1 MMRARESENYKLP
14 TLSADKRSGKVCMGF
29 MVSKAALIILF
40 LIALPSRIWAGAN
53 FDLVSAPGGII
64 LTQVGNNYISSFG
77 TMNALNIGTPAA
89 GVTAITLNN
98 GTLYLTTYQLFVHG
112 GLAAGQTGWVTAYVS
127 TNFGHPAALIMQS
140 CPSSSTCNAAAQFS
154 TMSTNA
160 GAQTTVIAQPGIAKG
175 QTVTAGL
182 AIFVPD
188 NNGANAFNGTDQA
201 VITFTMINN
210 NTGGLIET
218 LTLSLNNP
226 SETLQSAVRLT
237 LGTAAGGLTV
247 TPAADYSMNFGN
259 VNGLGIGP
267 AAGLTTVAA
276 AGGIIYS
283 TPYLL
288 QPAFTDQSS
297 ANSTIKVT
305 RTTNFAHPAV
315 LQLNDAAASGGPFT
329 QITAAPITITTTAA
343 SRSSITRF
351 LGLFVSNTNNGVG
364 FFTGADSATL
374 TFTLTVP

>member
-1 MMRARESENYKLP
+1 M
-14 TLSADKRSGKVCMGF
+14 F
-29 MVSKAALIILF
+29 SKTALIILF
-40 LIALPSRIWAGAN
+40 LAVLTLPRRAESQTKLTIS
-53 FDLVSAPGGII
+53 SAPRGVVLGA
-64 LTQVGNNYISSFG
+64 GNTASFG
-77 TMNALNIGTPAA
+77 TLNGLAIGAPAA
-89 GVTAITLNN
+89 GLTAIALTNGALYFTPYRLTIQLNGNNSHTATVTAII
-98 GTLYLTTYQLFVHG
+98 
-112 GLAAGQTGWVTAYVS
+112 
-127 TNFGHPAALIMQS
+127 TNQFTHPAAFVLQS
-140 CPSSSTCNAAAQFS
+140 CPTNLSCTAANQYSTLS
-154 TMSTNA
+154 TTTN
-160 GAQTTVIAQPGIAKG
+160 TTVANVVGEV
-175 QTVTAGL
+175 TVTAGL
-182 AIFVPD
+182 GLFLPD
-188 NNGANAFNGTDQA
+188 NNGGTAF
-201 VITFTMINN
+201 
-210 NTGGLIET
+210 TGGDTARIS
-218 LTLSLNNP
+218 LTMTDNN
-226 SETLQSAVRLT
+226 SGKTDTQTIDITVTNLQNAVRLT
-237 LGTAAGGLTV
+237 LGTAAGGLAV
-247 TPAADYSMNFGN
+247 TSAADYSMNFGN